1 MARPGRVATVSVG
14 YADGWLRSAS
24 HRGTVGIAGQRAPVI
39 GRISMDLMTLDV
51 TAVDPERV
59 VPGSLVDL
67 LDSTYGIEAAAA
79 AAGTI
84 GYEILTSLGRRYA
97 RVYRGGTG

>member
-1 MARPGRVATVSVG
+1 
-14 YADGWLRSAS
+14 
-24 HRGTVGIAGQRAPVI
+24 
-39 GRISMDLMTLDV
+39 MDLMTLDV